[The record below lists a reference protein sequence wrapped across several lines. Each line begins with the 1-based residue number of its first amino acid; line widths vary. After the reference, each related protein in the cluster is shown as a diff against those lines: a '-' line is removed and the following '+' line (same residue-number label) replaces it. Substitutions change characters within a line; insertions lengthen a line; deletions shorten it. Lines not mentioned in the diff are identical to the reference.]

1 MHPWR
6 GWFVH
11 LCVYG
16 QGNVAWWT
24 IYELEWNWPVAFQYV
39 HSLLLLFTIIRDRI
53 DRICDPLKNRYLLQR
68 EILGKLFWYILSE
81 DFRHLS
87 IILIYKLLEDIALH
101 LQRVLE
107 DGREHWKLVSVIK
120 CLTLSFPLGLTESKR
135 VVVIFNNREEWCRWK
150 DSVRL
155 ISIISLRV
163 SRKLTVHVEREPAPS
178 LGG

>member
-1 MHPWR
+1 MNYIWVGMELAGCVSVR
-6 GWFVH
+6 SFASIVVH
-11 LCVYG
+11 DYSWSNRSNL
-16 QGNVAWWT
+16 WS
-24 IYELEWNWPVAFQYV
+24 LEE
-39 HSLLLLFTIIRDRI
+39 S
-53 DRICDPLKNRYLLQR
+53 CYLLQR
-68 EILGKLFWYILSE
+68 EEILGKLFWYILSE

-120 CLTLSFPLGLTESKR
+120 YLTLSFPLGLTESKR